1 MRGRDGVGGGGGGA
15 TAGRRDAVQLVEGG
29 RRETAT
35 TGVAPQRIGRTPMC
49 LKRAAKISSGGGE
62 LASAGIWKGK
72 ADEGRMSI
80 GKWARAAAAGESW
93 VVVLAVVRRMMR

>member
-1 MRGRDGVGGGGGGA
+1 M
-15 TAGRRDAVQLVEGG
+15 QLVEGG
-29 RRETAT
+29 RRETAA
-35 TGVAPQRIGRTPMC
+35 TGVAPQGIGRTPIL

-62 LASAGIWKGK
+62 LALAGIWKGK